1 MATKTQDTI
10 NALANGIINYINV
23 MVSNAPFVL
32 TDLGKVKA
40 VTLTNGKYL
49 HTVTIRN
56 FDYVGIKSMGN
67 NEFPVGSVVYI
78 LVPNR
83 QYNQMFILGHC
94 DDTNANIKGG
104 NINLGNGNFVVDNSG
119 NVTIKTGSINL
130 GNGNFVVDDDGNV
143 TIKSGSINIGS
154 GNFAV
159 NSTGKVTIKSGS
171 INIGSGNFTVDA
183 SGKMTAKS
191 GYIGD
196 SSNGFTIGN
205 TYIYNGTN
213 SMYSTTRGI
222 YLGTD
227 GINLGFNFRVDSGGF
242 ANVTSMRLGHW
253 LINET
258 DINSKNIMFYQSAS
272 NFLEVGKI
280 YGETGGT
287 WGNGGILGMESNGLR
302 FTANNTYGMQ
312 LKAVDCSITLNV
324 VPISPNVPTTGTI
337 LFNGYTY
344 NKCLLQTNT
353 TSNGNY
359 RVLYGESTSDS
370 TLTEGAR
377 KGGLFYNPSLH
388 RLYIG
393 GSATGAMLEYP
404 SAQTFYLRASNEAN
418 YGVNVGVVDNIWSL
432 APIVNDK
439 MALGSPAYKWK
450 QLYAISGTINTSDRN
465 EKKDIEILDNELSER
480 FLMSLNPV
488 SYKFINGES
497 GRTHYGFIA
506 QDVED
511 TLNSLGLTA
520 MDFAGFCKDQKT
532 REVETVRYTEDGYE
546 IIDEYGNVETNIH
559 QEPIPNEY
567 SYGLRYEE
575 FIPLC
580 VKMIQMQQLRIEEL
594 ERKVSNGN

>member
-119 NVTIKTGSINL
+119 NVTIKTGSIN
-130 GNGNFVVDDDGNV
+130 
-143 TIKSGSINIGS
+143 IGS

-159 NSTGKVTIKSGS
+159 DNTGKVTIKSGS

-183 SGKMTAKS
+183 NGKMTAKS

-205 TYIYNGTN
+205 TYIYNGMTSLSDTSHN
-213 SMYSTTRGI
+213 GI

-227 GINLGFNFRVDSGGF
+227 GIALGKGNFKVTNGGVLTAKSGYIGNGSSGF
-242 ANVTSMRLGHW
+242 TIGNTAIYNGMTSRDDTSHNGIWLGTDGIALGKGNFKVTNGGVLTAKSGYIGNWEIGQYGITNKVLQSGTNYWNMFVGADTFSSIACEFKIEAQGGADLSIKGRKLTLNATNNRIDLSNGYFVTSSQDL
-253 LINET
+253 E
-258 DINSKNIMFYQSAS
+258 FY
-272 NFLEVGKI
+272 
-280 YGETGGT
+280 
-287 WGNGGILGMESNGLR
+287 
-302 FTANNTYGMQ
+302 
-312 LKAVDCSITLNV
+312 
-324 VPISPNVPTTGTI
+324 
-337 LFNGYTY
+337 
-344 NKCLLQTNT
+344 
-353 TSNGNY
+353 
-359 RVLYGESTSDS
+359 
-370 TLTEGAR
+370 
-377 KGGLFYNPSLH
+377 
-388 RLYIG
+388 
-393 GSATGAMLEYP
+393 
-404 SAQTFYLRASNEAN
+404 ASNEAN
-418 YGVNVGVVDNIWSL
+418 YGVKLGVTDSAWAFSPVVDGYL
-432 APIVNDK
+432 R
-439 MALGSPAYKWK
+439 LGSPNHKWTTV
-450 QLYAISGTINTSDRN
+450 YAQSGTINTSDRN
-465 EKKDIEILDNELSER
+465 EKKDIKTLDDDLSR
-480 FLMSLNPV
+480 DFLMSLNPV

-511 TLNSLGLTA
+511 TLNNLGLTA

-532 REVETVRYTEDGYE
+532 RDVETVRYTEDGYE